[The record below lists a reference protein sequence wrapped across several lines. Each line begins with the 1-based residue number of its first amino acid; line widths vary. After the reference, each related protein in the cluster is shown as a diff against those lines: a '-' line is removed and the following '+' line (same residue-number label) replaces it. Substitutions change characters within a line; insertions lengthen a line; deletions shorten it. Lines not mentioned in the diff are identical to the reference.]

1 MKLINFKYQHDY
13 IFTLTFAND
22 ECLEVDLKNLIQ
34 QYVNEKNVNTAQ
46 LDRDWG
52 CLEFNNG
59 MVDIDPKTLY
69 EYAIK
74 EQNQLVLAY
83 C

>member
-1 MKLINFKYQHDY
+1 MKLINFEYQHDY
-13 IFTLTFAND
+13 IFTLTFANN
-22 ECLEVDLKNLIQ
+22 ESLVIDLKNLIQ
-34 QYVNEKNVNTAQ
+34 QHVNEKNINTAQ
-46 LDRDWG
+46 LNREWG

-69 EYAIK
+69 EYAVK
-74 EQNQLVLAY
+74 EENQLLLA